1 VEQWS
6 NNGAKQHNGNKIIGR
21 KSAKNDEIFKRAF
34 IIFGN
39 NIDPFKTLRDVHNI
53 RTYHKPPL
61 KSGWQSN

>member
-1 VEQWS
+1 MEQWS

-39 NIDPFKTLRDVHNI
+39 NIDP
-53 RTYHKPPL
+53 
-61 KSGWQSN
+61 